1 MDAGL
6 LAQYV
11 MNGLML
17 CMMYALVAVGFT
29 LFFGVLDVIKFS
41 HGDVLTVG
49 AFTALATFVG
59 LKAAGLSSGALE
71 LAAML
76 LAAVLAMALLGMG
89 IARFLVLP
97 LRAAPALNT
106 LLITLMIGTVLR
118 EAVRLFYPGG
128 ANPKP
133 FPALLP
139 AGAVSIGHF
148 TLRLDNTIMLAAG
161 VTVIVALQLLL
172 QKTKLGLAIRA
183 VAQDEETARTM
194 GVNFTAVVLITFA
207 VGSALAAFAGIMN
220 GLYYNEINFGI
231 GLVLGVIG
239 FSAAII
245 GGLGSIY
252 GAILGGFVFAGL
264 QTIGAVALPFASAY
278 KDVFAFAVVIALM
291 AWRPTGLI
299 REKISERV

>member
-1 MDAGL
+1 MPGPRPGMTILPMDLAL

-17 CMMYALVAVGFT
+17 GMMYALVAVGFT

-59 LKAAGLSSGALE
+59 LTGIGLRSPWLE
-71 LAAML
+71 LVVML
-76 LAAVLAMALLGMG
+76 VVATGAMALLGLL
-89 IARFLVLP
+89 IARYLV
-97 LRAAPALNT
+97 
-106 LLITLMIGTVLR
+106 TVLR
-118 EAVRLFYPGG
+118 ECVRLFYPQG

-139 AGAVSIGHF
+139 RASIDLGDF
-148 TLRLDNTIMLAAG
+148 NLRLDNVMMLTAG
-161 VTVIVALQLLL
+161 VAAIVALQYLLNR
-172 QKTKLGLAIRA
+172 TKLGLAIRA

-194 GVNFTAVVLITFA
+194 GINFTAIVLVTFA
-207 VGSALAAFAGIMN
+207 IGSGLAAFAGVMN

-231 GLVLGVIG
+231 GLYLGVIG

-252 GAILGGFVFAGL
+252 GAILGGLLFAAL
-264 QTIGAVALPFASAY
+264 QTVGTVLLPFASAY
-278 KDVFAFAVVIALM
+278 KDVFAFAVVIALI

-299 REKISERV
+299 QEKISERV